1 MTLLSTILLCSGWEF
16 LKGLGKSCNL
26 DTILEDMSK
35 GNLRGKIN
43 NIIFEADTPIG
54 RLFDLMLFLV
64 IAISVIVVM
73 LDSVDEIHLKYGKLL
88 LEIEWVITIIFT
100 LEYIL
105 RIYSA
110 HEPKKYIFSF
120 YGIID
125 LLSILPTYI
134 SILFAGGHFLIV
146 IRMLRLLR
154 VFRVLKLARYVNASN
169 TLAQALRGGR
179 RKILVF
185 LEAVLIIVVIT
196 GSLMYLIEGGE
207 DTGFTSI
214 PKSIYWA
221 IVTVTTVGYG
231 DIAPQTI
238 LGQTIASMLMIVGFA
253 IIAVPTSI
261 IGGEIIKEELKKSN
275 SDMCRGCDCADHDVD
290 AVYCKICGKKL
301 K

>member
-1 MTLLSTILLCSGWEF
+1 MTRLNMTLPFSGWVC
-16 LKGLGKSCNL
+16 LRVLAKSCKL
-26 DTILEDMSK
+26 DTIIEDMSNK
-35 GNLRGKIN
+35 NVKGKIN

-54 RLFDLMLFLV
+54 RLFDLLLFLV

-73 LDSVDEIHLKYGKLL
+73 LDSVDEIHLEYGKLL
-88 LEIEWVITIIFT
+88 LKIEWVITIIFT
-100 LEYIL
+100 IEYIL

-110 HEPKKYIFSF
+110 YDSKKYIFSF

-125 LLSILPTYI
+125 LLSILPTYL
-134 SILFAGGHFLIV
+134 SLLFAGSHFLIV

-185 LEAVLIIVVIT
+185 LEAVIIIVVIT

-261 IGGEIIKEELKKSN
+261 IGGEIIKEELKKSE
-275 SDMCRGCDCADHDVD
+275 SDMCKGCDCADHDVD
-290 AVYCKICGKKL
+290 AIYCKICGKKL

>member
-1 MTLLSTILLCSGWEF
+1 MTLLNMTLLFSGWVC
-16 LKGLGKSCNL
+16 LRVLAKSCKL
-26 DTILEDMSK
+26 DTIILDMSK
-35 GNLRGKIN
+35 RNVKGKIN
-43 NIIFEADTPIG
+43 NIIFEADTPTG
-54 RLFDLMLFLV
+54 RLFDLLLFLV

-73 LDSVDEIHLKYGKLL
+73 LDSVDAIHLEHGKLML
-88 LEIEWVITIIFT
+88 KIEWVITIIFT
-100 LEYIL
+100 IEYIL

-110 HEPKKYIFSF
+110 YDPKKYVFSF

-125 LLSILPTYI
+125 LLSILPTYL
-134 SILFAGGHFLIV
+134 SLLFAGSHFLIV

-185 LEAVLIIVVIT
+185 LEAVIIIVVIT

-261 IGGEIIKEELKKSN
+261 IGGEIIKEELKKSE
-275 SDMCRGCDCADHDVD
+275 SDMCKGCDCADHDVD
-290 AVYCKICGKKL
+290 AIYCKICGKKL